1 MAIDNWEV
9 SKPKWFFISPLLV
22 FYKHIPSQI
31 EMMVRA
37 KNGRIIAHNILHAG
51 VLFQSALDCQSI
63 TSFLLVLFGQSFFV
77 ICLWSWIIT
86 YITHISGG
94 VKPSFFHG
102 FSFGL
107 HRRRWSFQ
115 HRTSR
120 WGFFFH
126 FGKDVSESSIAASRK
141 WSNSDYLYCDIVL
154 EVPGKKGL
162 FPNSWLED
170 AVPFWVVVMPQVAEA
185 KEAKEEAKVE
195 ATTVH
200 SRPNQAV
207 WESDFVKA
215 DPAHNVKVDTRFA
228 VPSVLHFALLGSGLL
243 TYFNSCFWS
252 VPGFCEWRHTV
263 VVIKRCVYM

>member
-1 MAIDNWEV
+1 M
-9 SKPKWFFISPLLV
+9 
-22 FYKHIPSQI
+22 
-31 EMMVRA
+31 
-37 KNGRIIAHNILHAG
+37 
-51 VLFQSALDCQSI
+51 LFQSPLDCQSI
-63 TSFLLVLFGQSFFV
+63 TSFFLVLFGQSFFF
-77 ICLWSWIIT
+77 ICLWSWVIT

-94 VKPSFFHG
+94 KTFIFLWVLG
-102 FSFGL
+102 VQRMLMRFSFGQTVPAQEEMVFSAPDL
-107 HRRRWSFQ
+107 Q
-115 HRTSR
+115 V
-120 WGFFFH
+120 GIFFH
-126 FGKDVSESSIAASRK
+126 FGKDVAESSIAASRK
-141 WSNSDYLYCDIVL
+141 WSNSDYLYCDMVL

-185 KEAKEEAKVE
+185 KEAKEEAKAE

-243 TYFNSCFWS
+243 SYFNSCFWS

-263 VVIKRCVYM
+263 VVIKRCVYT